1 MVKETLFGPMEEDIK
16 GSISGIKKKD
26 MENLHGKMV
35 EYTAANGRME
45 SKTGREFI
53 ATRRVLRDLEYGQ
66 MERR

>member
-1 MVKETLFGPMEEDIK
+1 MRKSRDTVSSHGQMVDAIR
-16 GSISGIKKKD
+16 
-26 MENLHGKMV
+26 V
-35 EYTAANGRME
+35 NGRME